1 MLTSQKKLH
10 KKLDKWLSVCY
21 SINVM
26 MSITSSKKLIMSEE
40 RESEVVVDFEDED
53 AIRSMIDF
61 AMSIEEAEE
70 ELFDHY
76 ANEVI

>member
-1 MLTSQKKLH
+1 
-10 KKLDKWLSVCY
+10 
-21 SINVM
+21 
-26 MSITSSKKLIMSEE
+26 
-40 RESEVVVDFEDED
+40 
-53 AIRSMIDF
+53 MIDF

>member
-1 MLTSQKKLH
+1 
-10 KKLDKWLSVCY
+10 
-21 SINVM
+21 
-26 MSITSSKKLIMSEE
+26 MSEE
-40 RESEVVVDFEDED
+40 RESEVMVDFEDED

-76 ANEVI
+76 ANEVIWVIWLMTISLKNLIQVVRW

>member
-1 MLTSQKKLH
+1 
-10 KKLDKWLSVCY
+10 
-21 SINVM
+21 M
-26 MSITSSKKLIMSEE
+26 MRITSNKKLIMSEE
-40 RESEVVVDFEDED
+40 RESEVMVDFEDED

>member
-1 MLTSQKKLH
+1 
-10 KKLDKWLSVCY
+10 
-21 SINVM
+21 
-26 MSITSSKKLIMSEE
+26 MSE
-40 RESEVVVDFEDED
+40 REKVKSWLTLKMRT
-53 AIRSMIDF
+53 IRSMIDF

>member
-1 MLTSQKKLH
+1 MR
-10 KKLDKWLSVCY
+10 
-21 SINVM
+21 
-26 MSITSSKKLIMSEE
+26 ITSSKKLIMSEK
-40 RESEVVVDFEDED
+40 RESEVVVDFEDDD

>member
-1 MLTSQKKLH
+1 MF
-10 KKLDKWLSVCY
+10 
-21 SINVM
+21 
-26 MSITSSKKLIMSEE
+26 
-40 RESEVVVDFEDED
+40 DFEDED

>member
-1 MLTSQKKLH
+1 MS
-10 KKLDKWLSVCY
+10 SVGE
-21 SINVM
+21 
-26 MSITSSKKLIMSEE
+26 MSAEFACE
-40 RESEVVVDFEDED
+40 FYADFEDED